1 MGGEAGE
8 EYGEGRVMVPK
19 SVEVADD
26 SGCISLLM
34 RSVDMYTRPVCV
46 ALEAA
51 QVANEVF
58 PQAGVSAVSRRRPSS
73 KAASVER

>member
-1 MGGEAGE
+1 
-8 EYGEGRVMVPK
+8 MVPK

-26 SGCISLLM
+26 SGGISLLM

-51 QVANEVF
+51 
-58 PQAGVSAVSRRRPSS
+58 
-73 KAASVER
+73 

>member
-1 MGGEAGE
+1 VGGEAGE

-34 RSVDMYTRPVCV
+34 RSVDMYARPVCV

-51 QVANEVF
+51 
-58 PQAGVSAVSRRRPSS
+58 
-73 KAASVER
+73 